1 MLLRTV
7 RGAVM
12 MAMVSGRK
20 TTEELGAA
28 WFLLLDPDQEEK
40 RFHLSIFSQ
49 VPILSLALACSPSCL
64 LHPLL
69 LQTAVT
75 VPQYSGP

>member
-20 TTEELGAA
+20 TPEVRGAA
-28 WFLLLDPDQEEK
+28 WFLLLDPDQDEK
-40 RFHLSIFSQ
+40 PLHLSIFSR
-49 VPILSLALACSPSCL
+49 VPILSLALASSPSCL
-64 LHPLL
+64 LHPVL

-75 VPQYSGP
+75 VPHYSGP